1 MKADPIV
8 EQVRAIRHQLE
19 RETERDPELYYQR
32 LKTLQAKVAG
42 RVVRRQPKPLSTR
55 EEGRAA

>member
-19 RETERDPELYYQR
+19 RETQRDPELYYQR
-32 LKTLQAKVAG
+32 LRTLQQKLAG
-42 RVVRRQPKPLSTR
+42 RLVCRQPKPLSTT
-55 EEGRAA
+55 EGERAA